1 VVDHTRH
8 RLPFFELIS
17 QSHLVH
23 RGHKESMDVQ
33 ERVLLSI
40 ETGDYSI
47 ATVQDRAMLTEIRA

>member
-1 VVDHTRH
+1 
-8 RLPFFELIS
+8 
-17 QSHLVH
+17 
-23 RGHKESMDVQ
+23 MDVQ